1 MQPSEQ
7 TIHQIERTIRKI
19 AQKFSEE
26 IESVNITDI
35 HLRVGQDSGELR
47 AYNDDDQEITRCVI
61 SEWID
66 YKDDDFYDV
75 VTDILRTNLKKH
87 SHLVDQMNIL
97 KPFSFILEDED
108 GEHLAELYVA
118 DDDTVIIGKD
128 LMNNLEEDLDSF
140 LDHLLNENLS

>member
-1 MQPSEQ
+1 
-7 TIHQIERTIRKI
+7 
-19 AQKFSEE
+19 
-26 IESVNITDI
+26 
-35 HLRVGQDSGELR
+35 
-47 AYNDDDQEITRCVI
+47 
-61 SEWID
+61 
-66 YKDDDFYDV
+66 
-75 VTDILRTNLKKH
+75 
-87 SHLVDQMNIL
+87 MNIL